1 MLRPRL
7 AAQRTEALHC
17 ATYSVQLQTL
27 LKGPDASGVT
37 CVDLRE
43 AEEVAAA
50 AIPGF
55 KHFALRQGQAWQHRS
70 AAGAVQGLTLTRP
83 TLHAPVFATRS
94 KAAEWSPSVASTLD
108 ARKQTIV
115 RRPA

>member
-7 AAQRTEALHC
+7 AAQRTEARLC
-17 ATYSVQLQTL
+17 ATCSVQLQTL
-27 LKGPDASGVT
+27 LKGPAASAVT

-55 KHFALRQGQAWQHRS
+55 KHLALRQGQAWLHRRHCS
-70 AAGAVQGLTLTRP
+70 AAGQ
-83 TLHAPVFATRS
+83 
-94 KAAEWSPSVASTLD
+94 
-108 ARKQTIV
+108 ARV
-115 RRPA
+115 